1 MSGAGND
8 RPAAIAAGFGEGG
21 DWQAA
26 LGPVRA
32 VLADGAAGA
41 DVGIV
46 YVSDSIA
53 ERLPEIAEA
62 LRAETGIA
70 DWAGTVG
77 MGVCGTGRAAFGR
90 PAIAAAAFGFPED
103 AVRLVPG
110 IREDAAEAK
119 ADLAVW
125 ASGQARATALLHAD
139 PYNRH
144 MAEIVADLAETLG
157 AFAVGGIASAEGP
170 TAQLAG
176 AVEQGVVSGLVFGEA
191 AGVVSGLSQGCT
203 PIGPAR
209 TVTRAHNNLVLEIDG
224 EPAFDVLCR
233 DLGLDSV
240 ARIREAAPWLHA
252 ARPVPGSSEADYLVR
267 NIIGLDAQDGVVAL
281 GALIDPGERLFFA
294 RRDPAAAEADLRRML
309 RSVKARLS
317 RPAQGGVYVSCLARG
332 PHMFGTEDAELQILR
347 EEIGDL
353 PLAGFFANGEFSGGR
368 IYGYTGVLTLFE

>member
-1 MSGAGND
+1 MSGAGEE
-8 RPAAIAAGFGEGG
+8 RPAAITAGFGEGH
-21 DWQAA
+21 DWQTA

-32 VLADGAAGA
+32 ALAEGGAGA
-41 DVGIV
+41 NTGIV

-53 ERLPEIAEA
+53 DRLPEIVHILEA
-62 LRAETGIA
+62 DTGIS

-90 PAIAAAAFGFPED
+90 PAIAAAAFGFPEN

-110 IREDAAEAK
+110 ISEDAAEAS
-119 ADLAVW
+119 AGLAGW
-125 ASGQARATALLHAD
+125 AAGQARATALLHAD
-139 PYNRH
+139 PFNRN
-144 MAEIVADLAETLG
+144 MADIVAELAETLG
-157 AFAVGGIASAEGP
+157 AFTVGGIASAEGP

-176 AVEQGVVSGLVFGEA
+176 AVERGVVSGLVFGEA
-191 AGVVSGLSQGCT
+191 VGVVSGLSQGCT

-209 TVTRAHNNLVLEIDG
+209 TVTRAHNNMVLEIDG
-224 EPAFDVLCR
+224 EPAFDVLCS
-233 DLGLDSV
+233 DLGLDTV

-267 NIIGLDAQDGVVAL
+267 NIIGLDAQDGIVAL
-281 GALIDPGERLFFA
+281 GALVDPGERLIFV

-309 RSVKARLS
+309 RGVKARLS
-317 RPAQGGVYVSCLARG
+317 RPAQGGVYISCLARG
-332 PHMFGTEDAELQILR
+332 PHMFGTEDGELEIVR

>member
-1 MSGAGND
+1 MSGAGEE

-32 VLADGAAGA
+32 ALAEGATGA
-41 DVGIV
+41 NTGIV

-53 ERLPEIAEA
+53 DRLPEVVET
-62 LRAETGIA
+62 LKEDTGII

-90 PAIAAAAFGFPED
+90 PAIAAAAFGFPDD

-110 IREDAAEAK
+110 IREDTAEAG
-119 ADLAVW
+119 AGLAGW
-125 ASGQARATALLHAD
+125 AAGQARATALLHAD
-139 PYNRH
+139 PRNGN
-144 MAEIVADLAETLG
+144 MGEIVAELAETLG
-157 AFAVGGIASAEGP
+157 AFTVGGIASAEGP
-170 TAQLAG
+170 TSQLAG
-176 AVEQGVVSGLVFGEA
+176 SVEEGVVSGLVFGEA
-191 AGVVSGLSQGCT
+191 VGVVSGLSQGCA

-209 TVTRAHNNLVLEIDG
+209 TVTRSHNNLVLEIDG
-224 EPAFDVLCR
+224 EPAFDVLCN

-240 ARIREAAPWLHA
+240 ARIREVAHWLHA

-267 NIIGLDAQDGVVAL
+267 NIIGLDAQDGIVAL
-281 GALIDPGERLFFA
+281 GALIDPGERLFFV

-309 RSVKARLS
+309 RSVKDRLS

-332 PHMFGTEDAELQILR
+332 PHMFGTEDGEMEIVR

>member
-1 MSGAGND
+1 MSGAGEE

-21 DWQAA
+21 DWQTAF
-26 LGPVRA
+26 GPVRA
-32 VLADGAAGA
+32 ALAEGAAGA
-41 DVGIV
+41 NTGIV

-53 ERLPEIAEA
+53 DRLPEIVEA
-62 LRAETGIA
+62 LKEDTGIV

-90 PAIAAAAFGFPED
+90 PAIAAAAFGFPDD

-110 IREDAAEAK
+110 IREDTAEAGVG
-119 ADLAVW
+119 LAGW
-125 ASGQARATALLHAD
+125 AAGQARATALLHAD
-139 PYNRH
+139 PRNRS
-144 MAEIVADLAETLG
+144 MAEIVADLSETLG
-157 AFAVGGIASAEGP
+157 AFTVGGIASAEGP

-176 AVEQGVVSGLVFGEA
+176 SVEEGVVSGLVFGEA
-191 AGVVSGLSQGCT
+191 VGVVSGLSQGCA

-209 TVTRAHNNLVLEIDG
+209 TVTRSHNNLVLEIDG
-224 EPAFDVLCR
+224 EPAFDVLCS

-240 ARIREAAPWLHA
+240 ARIREVAHWLHA

-267 NIIGLDAQDGVVAL
+267 NIIGLDAQDGIVAL
-281 GALIDPGERLFFA
+281 GALIDPGERLMFV

-309 RSVKARLS
+309 QSVKARLS

-332 PHMFGTEDAELQILR
+332 PHMFGAEDAELQIVR
-347 EEIGDL
+347 EELGDL

-368 IYGYTGVLTLFE
+368 IYGYTGVITLFE

>member
-1 MSGAGND
+1 MSSAGD
-8 RPAAIAAGFGEGG
+8 GRPAAIAAGFGEGG

-32 VLADGAAGA
+32 ALADAGGAATTG
-41 DVGIV
+41 VV

-53 ERLPEIAEA
+53 DRLPRIVEA
-62 LRAETGIA
+62 LRSDTGIA

-90 PAIAAAAFGFPED
+90 PAIAAAAFGFPD
-103 AVRLVPG
+103 GAARLVPG
-110 IREDAAEAK
+110 IRKDAAEAH
-119 ADLAVW
+119 ADLSGW
-125 ASGQARATALLHAD
+125 AAGQARTTALLHAD
-139 PYNRH
+139 PRNRN

-157 AFAVGGIASAEGP
+157 AHTVGGIASAEGP

-176 AVEQGVVSGLVFGEA
+176 AVEEGVVSGLVFGEA
-191 AGVVSGLSQGCT
+191 VAVVSGLSQGCT
-203 PIGPAR
+203 PIGPPR
-209 TVTRAHNNLVLEIDG
+209 TVTRSHNNLVLEIDG
-224 EPAFDVLCR
+224 EPASDVLCS

-240 ARIREAAPWLHA
+240 ARIREVAHWLHA

-267 NIIGLDAQDGVVAL
+267 NIIGLDAQDGIVAL
-281 GALIDPGERLFFA
+281 GALIDPGERLFFV

-309 RSVKARLS
+309 RATKDRLS

-332 PHMFGTEDAELQILR
+332 PHMFGTEDGEMEIVR

-368 IYGYTGVLTLFE
+368 IYGYTGVITLFE

>member
-1 MSGAGND
+1 MSSAGND

-32 VLADGAAGA
+32 ALAEGGAGA
-41 DVGIV
+41 NTGIV

-53 ERLPEIAEA
+53 ERLPEIVEA
-62 LRAETGIA
+62 LRADTGIA

-77 MGVCGTGRAAFGR
+77 MGVCGAGRAAFGR

-110 IREDAAEAK
+110 IREDAAEAN
-119 ADLAVW
+119 ADLAMW
-125 ASGQARATALLHAD
+125 AAEQTRATALLHAD
-139 PYNRH
+139 PRNAN
-144 MAEIVADLAETLG
+144 MGEIVADLAETFG
-157 AFAVGGIASAEGP
+157 AFTVGGIASAEGP

-191 AGVVSGLSQGCT
+191 VDAVSGLSQGCS

-209 TVTRAHNNLVLEIDG
+209 TVTRSHNNFVLEIDG

-240 ARIREAAPWLHA
+240 ARIREVAPWLHA

-267 NIIGLDAQDGVVAL
+267 NIIGLDAQDGIVAL
-281 GALIDPGERLFFA
+281 GALIDPGERLFFV

-309 RSVKARLS
+309 QGVKARLT
-317 RPAQGGVYVSCLARG
+317 RPAQGGVYISCLARG
-332 PHMFGTEDAELQILR
+332 PHMFGTEDGELEIVR

>member
-1 MSGAGND
+1 MSGAEEEQ
-8 RPAAIAAGFGEGG
+8 PAAIAAGFGEGG
-21 DWQAA
+21 DWRAA

-32 VLADGAAGA
+32 ALAQGAAEA
-41 DVGIV
+41 NTGIV

-53 ERLPEIAEA
+53 AALPEVVEA
-62 LRAETGIA
+62 LKTDTGIA

-103 AVRLVPG
+103 AVRLVPA
-110 IREDAAEAK
+110 IREDAAEAG
-119 ADLAVW
+119 ASLAGW
-125 ASGQARATALLHAD
+125 AAGQARATALLHAD
-139 PYNRH
+139 PRNRN
-144 MAEIVADLAETLG
+144 MGEIVAELAETLG
-157 AFAVGGIASAEGP
+157 AFTVGGIASAEGP

-176 AVEQGVVSGLVFGEA
+176 SVEEGVVSGLVFGEA
-191 AGVVSGLSQGCT
+191 VGTVSGLSQGCA

-240 ARIREAAPWLHA
+240 ARIREVAHWLHA

-267 NIIGLDAQDGVVAL
+267 NIIGLDAQDGIVAL
-281 GALIDPGERLFFA
+281 GALIDPGERLMFV

-309 RSVKARLS
+309 RSVKDRLR

-332 PHMFGTEDAELQILR
+332 PHMFGAEDGELQIVR

>member
-1 MSGAGND
+1 MSGAEEG

-21 DWQAA
+21 DWRAA

-32 VLADGAAGA
+32 ALAEADSAATT
-41 DVGIV
+41 GIV

-53 ERLPEIAEA
+53 DRMAEVVEA
-62 LRAETGIA
+62 LRADTGIA

-90 PAIAAAAFGFPED
+90 PAIAAAAFTFPD
-103 AVRLVPG
+103 NAVRLVPG
-110 IREDAAEAK
+110 IREDAAEAG
-119 ADLAVW
+119 AGLAEW
-125 ASGQARATALLHAD
+125 AAGQAGATALLHAD
-139 PYNRH
+139 PRNRS
-144 MAEIVADLAETLG
+144 MAEIVADLSETLG
-157 AFAVGGIASAEGP
+157 AFTVGGIASSEGP
-170 TAQLAG
+170 TAQLSG
-176 AVEQGVVSGLVFGEA
+176 AVEEGVVSGLVFGEA
-191 AGVVSGLSQGCT
+191 VGVVSGLSQGCA

-209 TVTRAHNNLVLEIDG
+209 TVTRSHNNLVLEIDG
-224 EPAFDVLCR
+224 EPAFDVLCS

-240 ARIREAAPWLHA
+240 ARIREVAHWLHA

-267 NIIGLDAQDGVVAL
+267 NIIGLDAQDGIVAL
-281 GALIDPGERLFFA
+281 GALIDPGERLFFV

-309 RSVKARLS
+309 QGVKARLS

-332 PHMFGTEDAELQILR
+332 PHMFGTEDGEMQIVR

>member
-32 VLADGAAGA
+32 ALADGAAGA

-119 ADLAVW
+119 ADLAAW

-267 NIIGLDAQDGVVAL
+267 NIIGLDAQDGIVAL